1 MPSFIDELKKRKVFN
16 SAAIYLATAFIL
28 LQAATIIIPA
38 LKIPEWTISFLVVL
52 AILGFPVVIIISWI
66 YDISDEG
73 FVKTETES
81 DIEPSRMQKSSMIGI
96 LTTIIITIFM
106 TYKGVDYFST
116 SKETT
121 GKISIAVLNF
131 DNVRKFK
138 EYDWLGERIAQNL
151 SFRLGE
157 LSEIQMIDRLQ
168 ILNKLGEIDPN
179 KASIMDYK
187 VKQIAKNIDVD
198 LILHGSFTIMDND
211 NIIEIT
217 AFLADIKTG
226 EGIPLILEQYP
237 IDELSD
243 IPSYINKQISLF
255 IKSNQRFK
263 QILK

>member
-1 MPSFIDELKKRKVFN
+1 MPNFIDELKKRKVFN

-81 DIEPSRMQKSSMIGI
+81 DIEPSGMQKSSMIGI
-96 LTTIIITIFM
+96 LTTIVITIFM
-106 TYKGVDYFST
+106 IYKGVDYFST
-116 SKETT
+116 AKETT
-121 GKISIAVLNF
+121 SKISIAVLNF

-138 EYDWLGERIAQNL
+138 EYDWLGERIARNL

-168 ILNKLGEIDPN
+168 ILNKLGEIDPV

-198 LILHGSFTIMDND
+198 LILHGSFTIMDKD

-237 IDELSD
+237 LDELSD

-263 QILK
+263 QIL

>member
-1 MPSFIDELKKRKVFN
+1 MPNFIDELKKRKVFN

-28 LQAATIIIPA
+28 LQATTIIIPA

-81 DIEPSRMQKSSMIGI
+81 DIEPSGMQKSSMIGI

-106 TYKGVDYFST
+106 IYKGVDYFST
-116 SKETT
+116 AKETT
-121 GKISIAVLNF
+121 SKISIAVLNF

-138 EYDWLGERIAQNL
+138 EYDWLGERIARNL

-168 ILNKLGEIDPN
+168 ILNKLGEIDPD

-198 LILHGSFTIMDND
+198 LILHGSFTIMDKD

>member
-1 MPSFIDELKKRKVFN
+1 MPNFIDELKKRKVFN

-96 LTTIIITIFM
+96 LTTIVITIFM
-106 TYKGVDYFST
+106 IYKGVDYFST
-116 SKETT
+116 AKETT
-121 GKISIAVLNF
+121 SKISIAVLNF

-138 EYDWLGERIAQNL
+138 EYDWLGERIARNL

-168 ILNKLGEIDPN
+168 ILNKLGEIDPD

-198 LILHGSFTIMDND
+198 LILHGSFTIMDKD

>member
-1 MPSFIDELKKRKVFN
+1 MPNFIDELKKRKVFN

-81 DIEPSRMQKSSMIGI
+81 DIEPSGMQKSSMIGI

-121 GKISIAVLNF
+121 SKISIAVLNF

-138 EYDWLGERIAQNL
+138 EYDWLGERIARNL

-168 ILNKLGEIDPN
+168 ILNKLGEIDPD

-198 LILHGSFTIMDND
+198 LILHGSFTIMDKD